1 MIITKIQ
8 DGYVHN
14 KSFDQL
20 LDISPKNLDFK
31 KHLIQNLHKFKY
43 ILLIK
48 IPNRY
53 RQKIKKLLWVLI
65 KV

>member
-20 LDISPKNLDFK
+20 LDISPKNLDFE

-53 RQKIKKLLWVLI
+53 R
-65 KV
+65 